1 MSYTIG
7 IDLGGS
13 KIALGLVGPQDEIL
27 ARRRIETNADA
38 GLQSVVERIAVEV
51 AALRAT
57 LPPGEVVAAV
67 GVGAPGPLNHVK
79 GELLTLVNLP
89 GISNTPFRRVLS
101 ERLSLPVALDHDAK
115 AAALGEFHFGAGRA
129 RDSMIYIVIGTGV
142 GAAIIYEGALL
153 YGESNSAGESGHMT
167 VDPNGRRCHCGSR
180 GCLEAY
186 AGGPAL
192 SRGYAEKT
200 GEHISG
206 DQIAARAQ
214 AGEEKALGVFHD
226 AGRALGIAIASLA
239 MTLNIETFVIGGSV
253 SQAGELLLGPA
264 RESLKDYSFRA
275 VSARLRV
282 VASALDEDGPIL
294 GAAVMARRL
303 PHLKLSAKVCCC
315 QDVSCWIHLSCDGLP
330 TLVG

>member
-1 MSYTIG
+1 MSHVIG

-13 KIALGLVGPQDEIL
+13 KIALGLAGPQDEIL
-27 ARRRIETNADA
+27 ARRRIDTNADA

-51 AALRAT
+51 AALGAA
-57 LPPGEVVAAV
+57 LPPVESIAAV
-67 GVGAPGPLNHVK
+67 GVGAPGPLDHLK

-115 AAALGEFHFGAGRA
+115 AAALGEFHFGAGRG

-142 GAAIIYEGALL
+142 GAAIIYQGALL
-153 YGESNSAGESGHMT
+153 YGEGNSAGESGHMT
-167 VDPNGRRCHCGSR
+167 VDPRGRPCHCGSR

-192 SRGYAEKT
+192 SRQYAAKT
-200 GEHISG
+200 GEVISG
-206 DQIAARAQ
+206 DEIAARARS
-214 AGEEKALGVFHD
+214 GDENALRIFHE

-253 SQAGELLLGPA
+253 AKAGDLLLGPA
-264 RESLKDYSFRA
+264 RESLKGYSFRA

-282 VASALDEDGPIL
+282 VASELGEDGPIL
-294 GAAVMARRL
+294 GAAALARGL
-303 PHLKLSAKVCCC
+303 LLK
-315 QDVSCWIHLSCDGLP
+315 
-330 TLVG
+330 

>member
-1 MSYTIG
+1 MSHVIG

-27 ARRRIETNADA
+27 ARRRIDTDADT

-51 AALRAT
+51 AALGAA
-57 LPPGEVVAAV
+57 LPPAESIAAV
-67 GVGAPGPLNHVK
+67 GVGAPGPLDHAK

-115 AAALGEFHFGAGRA
+115 VAALGEFHFGAGRG

-167 VDPNGRRCHCGSR
+167 VDPRGRLCHCGSR

-192 SRGYAEKT
+192 ARQYAAQT
-200 GEHISG
+200 GALISG
-206 DQIAARAQ
+206 HEIAARARS
-214 AGEEKALGVFHD
+214 GDENALQVFHE

-253 SQAGELLLGPA
+253 AKAGDLLLGPA
-264 RESLKDYSFRA
+264 RESLKGYSFRA

-282 VASALDEDGPIL
+282 AASELGEDAPIL
-294 GAAVMARRL
+294 GAAHMARRL
-303 PHLKLSAKVCCC
+303 LLK
-315 QDVSCWIHLSCDGLP
+315 
-330 TLVG
+330 

>member
-1 MSYTIG
+1 MSCVIG

-13 KIALGLVGPQDEIL
+13 KIALGLVSAQDEIL
-27 ARRRIETNADA
+27 ARRRIDTDADA
-38 GLQSVVERIAVEV
+38 GLQSVVERIAAEV
-51 AALRAT
+51 AALQAT
-57 LPPGEVVAAV
+57 LPPAEAVTAV
-67 GVGAPGPLNHVK
+67 GVGAPGPLDHIK

-89 GISNTPFRRVLS
+89 GISNTPFRRALE

-115 AAALGEFHFGAGRA
+115 AAALGEFHFGAGRG

-142 GAAIIYEGALL
+142 GAAIIYEGALI

-167 VDPNGRRCHCGSR
+167 VDPNGRLCHCGSR

-192 SRGYAEKT
+192 SRQYAALT
-200 GEHISG
+200 GETIAG
-206 DQIAARAQ
+206 GEIAARARRSD
-214 AGEEKALGVFHD
+214 EKALKVFAE

-253 SQAGELLLGPA
+253 AKAGDLLLGPA
-264 RESLKDYSFRA
+264 RESLKGYAFQA

-282 VASALDEDGPIL
+282 VASGLGEDAPIL
-294 GAAVMARRL
+294 GAAVLARRL
-303 PHLKLSAKVCCC
+303 LEA
-315 QDVSCWIHLSCDGLP
+315 
-330 TLVG
+330 